1 MTNKKIAFSNEENF
15 KSFMTQYEA
24 IEDLDE
30 IPEKIP
36 DGIKIG
42 DYAIRD
48 VVVIELKTLKDDPK
62 EKMENYFHDIMK
74 RPDFP
79 AIYGELNFRRVV
91 SLLPD
96 GNRIIRKFEQKA
108 FRQIESIM
116 RKANKQVISTIE
128 HLKMNP
134 NTAGT
139 LIIINELAEFFEPD
153 VLVKYLADM
162 LGSKSMNST
171 SELRFPHLH
180 NVILMQDTHKIT
192 NTNNSGTFIPVYHV
206 VNDNLEDTETTQIAE
221 KALSDIIE
229 KYSHYSNCNHAVHN
243 NGQFDV
249 EKIEQ
254 PQAKEPLRGQEWI
267 EDQYRKNRYMKDFT
281 DEQLIE
287 FGSMVMSVCYAIFL
301 KEKPLIVDHHRKMQL
316 FRNQIELLEESRLRP
331 FDLKRLDIDPRRY
344 APKAS
349 HLN

>member
-24 IEDLDE
+24 EDLDE
-30 IPEKIP
+30 IEEKLP
-36 DGIKIG
+36 DGTKIA

-48 VVVIELKTLKDDPK
+48 VVVIELKTLKDNPR
-62 EKMENYFHDIMK
+62 EKMEKDFHDLMK

-96 GNRIIRKFEQKA
+96 GDQIIRKFERKA
-108 FRQIESIM
+108 FRLIESIM
-116 RKANKQVISTIE
+116 SNANKQIISTIE
-128 HLKMNP
+128 YLKMNP
-134 NTAGT
+134 STAGT

-153 VLVKYLADM
+153 VLVNYIADM
-162 LGSKSMNST
+162 LGTKSMKSP

-180 NVILMQDTHKIT
+180 NVILMQDTHKVT
-192 NTNNSGTFIPVYHV
+192 NTNQSGTLIPVYHV
-206 VNDNLEDTETTQIAE
+206 VNDNLDDTEITQVAE

-229 KYSHYSNCNHAVHN
+229 KYSHYNNCNYTIHN
-243 NGQFDV
+243 NVQFDI
-249 EKIEQ
+249 EKVEQ

-267 EDQYRKNRYMKDFT
+267 EDQYRKDRYMKDFT

-287 FGSMVMSVCYAIFL
+287 FGSTVMSVCYAIVL
-301 KEKPLIVDHHRKMQL
+301 KEKPLIVDHHRKMQF
-316 FRNQIELLEESRLRP
+316 FRNQIELFEESRLRP
-331 FDLKRLDIDPRRY
+331 FDLRRLDIDPRRY
-344 APKAS
+344 APK
-349 HLN
+349 